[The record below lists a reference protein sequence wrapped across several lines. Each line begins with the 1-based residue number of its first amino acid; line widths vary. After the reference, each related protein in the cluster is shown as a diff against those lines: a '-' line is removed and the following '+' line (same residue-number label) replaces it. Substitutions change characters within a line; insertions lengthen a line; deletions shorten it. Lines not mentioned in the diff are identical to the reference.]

1 MISFPG
7 PNKEQYRRM
16 TRGGEIL
23 YWCFVVACYGVFCG
37 SHCVEIHRVVESSF
51 AGAPSI
57 VDFSLSVTIK
67 KIH

>member
-1 MISFPG
+1 MISLPG

-16 TRGGEIL
+16 TRGGNTIL
-23 YWCFVVACYGVFCG
+23 VFCSCLLWGFCG